1 MSGDGPDSP
10 GPLLTLIIGDG
21 RMRASSVGLGFPDD
35 ARGAADDDGFQGMT
49 FAEALRRNGRAAR
62 LARTSGAIIQVEDRG
77 GAISLLDIAD
87 AFEAL
92 TEQSRLRQATTSG
105 PSAEPPDCAL
115 RRQLIACI
123 AQGRIY

>member
-1 MSGDGPDSP
+1 MSGDGPDSQ

-21 RMRASSVGLGFPDD
+21 RMRASSVGEGFPDD

-62 LARTSGAIIQVEDRG
+62 LARTSGAVIRVEDRG

-92 TEQSRLRQATTSG
+92 TEQSRLCKQATPEPT
-105 PSAEPPDCAL
+105 AEPLDCAL
-115 RRQLIACI
+115 RCQLIACI

>member
-1 MSGDGPDSP
+1 
-10 GPLLTLIIGDG
+10 
-21 RMRASSVGLGFPDD
+21 VG
-35 ARGAADDDGFQGMT
+35 
-49 FAEALRRNGRAAR
+49 
-62 LARTSGAIIQVEDRG
+62 IQVEDRG

-92 TEQSRLRQATTSG
+92 TEQSRLCQAATPEPT
-105 PSAEPPDCAL
+105 AEPLDCAL